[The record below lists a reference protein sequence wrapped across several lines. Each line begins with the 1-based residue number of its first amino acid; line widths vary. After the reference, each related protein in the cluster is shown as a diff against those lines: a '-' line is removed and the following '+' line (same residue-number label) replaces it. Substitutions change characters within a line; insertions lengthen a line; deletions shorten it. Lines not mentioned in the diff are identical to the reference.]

1 MRPRLLFAIVLGTT
15 VLALSACS
23 SGPSSRI
30 DYKEA
35 KSLPT
40 LEMPPDLTRPA
51 ERDIAPLPQ
60 GSMGADSRVLPLA
73 EGIRIE
79 RDARHRWLVVER
91 PAEQLWPRLR
101 EFWPSV
107 GLQLSRDEMAIG
119 IMETEWAENRADVPA
134 GFLTGLVRSIFP
146 NAYAAGTRD
155 KYRLRVEGR
164 EDGSTEIFVSHYGLQ
179 EVVASRSADI
189 VETTWNVRPSDPE
202 LAHEILNRLVLHL
215 GYGEQQARQVMDVEV
230 DGLTASRTR
239 LVADT
244 LLVSEGLSRTWRRT
258 GIALDEAGLIV
269 QDRNFSAGIYY
280 VSDFDALSDVPAS
293 RGRLRSLFSRSA
305 DADEK
310 RSWQVVLSG
319 DEQATRIV
327 VRDGDG
333 GVLPQEE
340 AKLILNKLA
349 ELLR

>member
-1 MRPRLLFAIVLGTT
+1 

-40 LEMPPDLTRPA
+40 LEMPPDLTRPV
-51 ERDIAPLPQ
+51 ERDIARLPQ
-60 GSMGADSRVLPLA
+60 GAVGDGSSILPLV
-73 EGIRIE
+73 EGVRIE
-79 RDARHRWLVVER
+79 RDGSRRWLVVAR
-91 PAEQLWPRLR
+91 PAEQLWPQLR
-101 EFWPSV
+101 EFWPSI

-134 GFLTGLVRSIFP
+134 GFLTGAIRRVFP

-155 KYRLRVEGR
+155 KYRLRVERR
-164 EDGSTEIFVSHYGLQ
+164 EDGGTEIFVSHYGLQ

-202 LAHEILNRLVLHL
+202 LAHEIINRLVLHM
-215 GYGEQQARQVMDVEV
+215 GYDQQQAHQVMSAEV
-230 DGLTASRTR
+230 DVSPASRTR

-244 LLVSEGLSRTWRRT
+244 LFVSEGLSRTWRRT

-280 VSDFDALSDVPAS
+280 VTDFDALSDAPAS
-293 RGRLRSLFSRSA
+293 RGWMRSLFSRSG

-310 RSWQVVLSG
+310 RSWQIVLSG

-327 VRDGDG
+327 ARDGEG
-333 GVLPQEE
+333 GVLSQDE
-340 AKLILNKLA
+340 AQAILGKLA